1 MKKSIKRSISLVLA
15 AAALILCF
23 NFPDALGSVA
33 YAEEQSITLNP
44 DASDGVALTYTEEDV
59 TIHGEL
65 HYGVFTFSET
75 KLLSI
80 TASFDEGWGYCEDY
94 SLFFPNNRNR
104 VSIVTNSNGSMTFTF
119 DARQGEN
126 VSSEDLFAIGIYATA
141 AQLPKLEINIG
152 IPFSQVGKE
161 NWVDA
166 TFNLTLGT
174 KQFASGNYSGTGSV
188 KGRGN
193 TSWGQPKKPYS
204 IKLSSKASLLDI
216 PRTKKYAIVASYS
229 DASLMRNFITY
240 KAGLLL
246 SGIDYTP
253 KCEFVE
259 VYLNG
264 SYNGIYLLVERVDIE
279 SNKIDIEE
287 ADADNLTGG
296 YLIEKD
302 VDGKID
308 YSSDL
313 WFNCPYWANQSKD
326 YFVLKTPEPE
336 DAELTRAM
344 LDYLEDYMQS
354 VHNSIMRIGNE
365 SYTKYVD
372 ADSWIDFMLMQ
383 EITKNIDGN
392 LKTSCYMYKQRD
404 DDKLYMTALWDFDLA
419 YGGADWDNADYTHND
434 YYDCPNGTGVAGFMA
449 INSSSPW
456 FDHLYDDYPEFREA
470 LIAKYNEYHET
481 LIPKMR
487 AMMNEQAAYLLQAAP
502 RNDAM
507 WYNDFEYG
515 VDGLMDWFDGRID
528 WLDRHWYE
536 GEDAIDLNTA
546 LNAEGGTL
554 MFSVED
560 FDFPFVGIAVD
571 GRIAGVSDNSGMNS
585 SSSSVKLTL
594 NMQQGETLTFDYKVS
609 SEQNYDKFIFE
620 ANGSQIFAESGE
632 IAWRS
637 YTFTAP
643 STGSYTFEWEYE
655 KDQSVANGADCAW
668 LDNVRYSGNQSSFAA
683 GDVDMDG
690 RVSVTD
696 ALLVMRHA
704 MGLISLT
711 PEQLLLADFDGNGE
725 ANMLDGV
732 GIMRHALGL

>member
-1 MKKSIKRSISLVLA
+1 MKNFLKRSMSFVLA
-15 AAALILCF
+15 AVALTLCIVS
-23 NFPDALGSVA
+23 PDALGSTA
-33 YAEEQSITLNP
+33 YAEEQAVTLNP
-44 DASDGVALTYTEEDV
+44 DSSDGVTLIYDEDNV

-65 HYGVFTFSET
+65 SYGLFTFSET
-75 KLLSI
+75 KMLSI
-80 TASFDEGWGYCEDY
+80 TAAFDEGWSYCESY

-104 VSIVTNSNGSMTFTF
+104 VTVVTNPDNSMTFTF
-119 DARQGEN
+119 DALQGES
-126 VSSEDLFAIGIYATA
+126 VSADDLFAIGIYATA
-141 AQLPKLEINIG
+141 AQLPRLEIDIG
-152 IPFSQVGKE
+152 IPFSQVDKE
-161 NWVDA
+161 TWVDA

-216 PRTKKYAIVASYS
+216 PKTKKYAIVASYS
-229 DASLMRNFITY
+229 DASMMRNFITY
-240 KAGLLL
+240 KAGLIL

-264 SYNGIYLLVERVDIE
+264 NYNGIYLLVERVDIE

-287 ADADNLTGG
+287 ADETNLTGG

-302 VDGKID
+302 IDGKID

-336 DAELTRAM
+336 SAELTRAM
-344 LDYLEDYMQS
+344 LDYLENYMQS
-354 VHNSIMRIGNE
+354 VHNSIMRVGNE

-372 ADSWIDFMLMQ
+372 VDSWIDFILMQ

-434 YYDCPNGTGVAGFMA
+434 YHDCPSGTGVNGFMA

-481 LIPKMR
+481 LIPRMR
-487 AMMNEQAAYLLQAAP
+487 AMMSEQAAYLLQAAP
-502 RNDAM
+502 QNDEM
-507 WYNDFEYG
+507 WYNDFEEG
-515 VDGLMDWFDGRID
+515 VHELMNWFDGRIS

-536 GEDAIDLNTA
+536 GENAIDLNTA
-546 LNAEGGTL
+546 LNADGGALTFSTEG
-554 MFSVED
+554 
-560 FDFPFVGIAVD
+560 FDYPFIGISVD
-571 GRIAGVSDNSGMNS
+571 GRLAGVSDNAGMDYSNSG
-585 SSSSVKLTL
+585 VKLTL
-594 NMQQGETLTFDYKVS
+594 NMQQGETLTFDYRVS
-609 SEQNYDKFIFE
+609 SEQNYDKFIFKV
-620 ANGSQIFAESGE
+620 NNSQVFTKSGE
-632 IAWRS
+632 ISWQS
-637 YTFTAP
+637 FTFTAN
-643 STGSYTFEWEYE
+643 STGSYAFEWRYE
-655 KDQSVANGADCAW
+655 KDQSMAGGSDCAW
-668 LDNVRYSGNQSSFAA
+668 LDNVRYSGGQSSFAP
-683 GDVDMDG
+683 GDVNMDG
-690 RVSVTD
+690 SVSITD
-696 ALLVMRHA
+696 ALLVMRNT
-704 MGLISLT
+704 MGLVSLS

-725 ANMLDGV
+725 VNMLDGV
-732 GIMRHALGL
+732 MIMRHALGL